1 MSSSTTWSP
10 IDCLPAAKLTASGL
24 LDLQEHEILLW
35 TWRQGDME
43 LRAASAND
51 EPMAAL
57 TPGGNLANTTGK
69 TWKDRSINLSVS
81 ISTHRIVLFSNDNDS
96 SSSSNNN
103 SSSKNKGKARFL
115 HLSNILSSSLET
127 SMFKSPKIL
136 LVSVL
141 GELLLVFRGDKAST
155 NAKDAFSFLQTATRR
170 QEWETATKL
179 TRMNQEQKEQNQEKV
194 GVDAILSRTT
204 ARHQQAATVTDQA
217 FTGDAETLLQE
228 AAALVQII
236 HKYVATLDKHEKVDG
251 DESNDTERLASMLK
265 DMGMTSALSKADYK
279 GREDAY
285 YSQLARELADFLR
298 PKLKNTMMTLTD
310 VYCLY
315 NRARGSNLLSPEDL
329 LHAIDHMERLSL
341 GLSHRVFPTTGLR
354 VLQDA
359 ALDDDQLAKRILQ
372 EFAEETKTTAG
383 ITEIEASRRLH
394 VSVLLAHEQL
404 LAAERSG
411 YLVRDET
418 TESIRFFPNRFNEW
432 VVK

>member
-1 MSSSTTWSP
+1 MSSPTWSP

-43 LRAASAND
+43 LRAGVAD
-51 EPMAAL
+51 EPMVAL
-57 TPGGNLANTTGK
+57 TPAGNLALTTGK

-81 ISTHRIVLFSNDNDS
+81 ISTHRIVFFNNYSDSHKNSNSNIS
-96 SSSSNNN
+96 SSTAAHP
-103 SSSKNKGKARFL
+103 KARFL
-115 HLSNILSSSLET
+115 HLSNLLSSSLET
-127 SMFKSPKIL
+127 TLFKSPKIL

-141 GELLLVFRGDKAST
+141 GDLLLVFRGDKAST

-170 QEWETATKL
+170 QEWEMESKL
-179 TRMNQEQKEQNQEKV
+179 SKMNQDQKEQNQDKV

-217 FTGDAETLLQE
+217 FTGDAEKLLQE

-236 HKYVATLDKHEKVDG
+236 HKYVATLDKHEKVGDG
-251 DESNDTERLASMLK
+251 EDTERLASMLK
-265 DMGMTSALSKADYK
+265 DMGMASALSKADYK

-310 VYCLY
+310 IYCLY

-329 LHAIDHMERLSL
+329 LQAIDHMERLSL

-359 ALDDDQLAKRILQ
+359 ALDDDQLAKRLQ
-372 EFAEETKTTAG
+372 EFTETKTTG
-383 ITEIEASRRLH
+383 ITDIEASRRLH

>member
-1 MSSSTTWSP
+1 MSSTTWSP

-43 LRAASAND
+43 LRAGD

-96 SSSSNNN
+96 TGN
-103 SSSKNKGKARFL
+103 SKGKARFL
-115 HLSNILSSSLET
+115 HLSNLLSSSLET
-127 SMFKSPKIL
+127 SMFKSPKII

-141 GELLLVFRGDKAST
+141 GDLLLVFRGDKASI

-170 QEWETATKL
+170 QEWETESKL
-179 TRMNQEQKEQNQEKV
+179 TKMNQEQKEQNQEKV

-236 HKYVATLDKHEKVDG
+236 HKYVATLDKHEKADG
-251 DESNDTERLASMLK
+251 DENNDTERLASMLK
-265 DMGMTSALSKADYK
+265 DMGMASALSKADYK

-359 ALDDDQLAKRILQ
+359 ALDDDQLSKRLQ
-372 EFAEETKTTAG
+372 EFAETKTTAG
-383 ITEIEASRRLH
+383 ITEIESSRRLH

-404 LAAERSG
+404 LAAERGG

>member
-1 MSSSTTWSP
+1 MSSTTWSP

-24 LDLQEHEILLW
+24 IDLQEHEILLW

-43 LRAASAND
+43 LRAGVAN

-57 TPGGNLANTTGK
+57 TPAGNLANTKGK

-81 ISTHRIVLFSNDNDS
+81 ISTHRIVFFSNDNDS
-96 SSSSNNN
+96 SSSSSQNSNN
-103 SSSKNKGKARFL
+103 ARFL
-115 HLSNILSSSLET
+115 HLSNLLSSSLET
-127 SMFKSPKIL
+127 SLFKSPRIL

-141 GELLLVFRGDKAST
+141 GDLLLVFRGDKAST

-170 QEWETATKL
+170 QEWETASKL
-179 TRMNQEQKEQNQEKV
+179 TKMNQEQKEQNQEKV

-236 HKYVATLDKHEKVDG
+236 HKYVATLDKQHEKGGGGGGGG
-251 DESNDTERLASMLK
+251 DENNDTERLASMLK
-265 DMGMTSALSKADYK
+265 DMGMASALSKADYK

-359 ALDDDQLAKRILQ
+359 ALDDDQLAKRLQ
-372 EFAEETKTTAG
+372 EFAETKTTG